1 LDNGGRRHKLS
12 PRYPNESLAD
22 HTMPANHYDLVV
34 IGSGPAGEKG
44 AVHAAQLG
52 KRVALIEK
60 EHVLGGVAANKG
72 SLLSKT
78 LRETALALIG
88 FRQRGLQ
95 GVTMT
100 LKEQVNASDFL
111 NRERLVR
118 QLEQARI
125 RAQLERHRV
134 TLITGAASFVDAHTV
149 SIATNDTPRQEEIL
163 TGSVILLAVGSHPYR
178 PPIFPAGHPQVFDS
192 DSIANLREL
201 PQQMVVAGSGV
212 VGCEYACMFAAL
224 GVKTTLI
231 EEDDRLLPFLDG
243 EVSAALLASLRGQGI
258 DVRLGERVTAVA
270 RGSGF
275 GLTLD
280 SKIQLYCDTLLVA
293 AGREGNT
300 ASLNLAAVG
309 LATDARGLLA
319 VNAHFQTG
327 RPHVYAAGDVV
338 GFPALASSAMEQA
351 RSAMAHAFDSN
362 FQTRSGPVLPYG
374 IYTIPECAM
383 AGDTEQALQGKGVP
397 FVAGVAHYAGNAR
410 GQIIGAREGFLKLIF
425 HRETMQL
432 LGVHI
437 IGELA
442 SELVHTG
449 SVALQK
455 NAGAELFTQACF
467 NYPTLG
473 ELYKSA
479 TYDALAK
486 RTPVSKLPMALKP
499 PAR

>member
-1 LDNGGRRHKLS
+1 
-12 PRYPNESLAD
+12 
-22 HTMPANHYDLVV
+22 MPVHHYDLIV

-44 AVHAAQLG
+44 AVQAAQLG
-52 KRVALIEK
+52 KKVALIEK
-60 EHVLGGVAANKG
+60 EHMLGGVAANKG
-72 SLLSKT
+72 TLLSRT
-78 LRETALALIG
+78 LRETALALMG

-100 LKEQVNASDFL
+100 LKEHATANDFL
-111 NRERLVR
+111 TRERLVR

-134 TLITGAASFVDAHTV
+134 TLFTGAASLIDPHTV
-149 SIATNDTPRQEEIL
+149 RIATNDALSQEEVV
-163 TGSVILLAVGSHPYR
+163 TGGVILLAVGSHPYR
-178 PPIFPAGHPQVFDS
+178 PPIFPADHPQIYDS

-212 VGCEYACMFAAL
+212 IGCEYACMFAAL
-224 GVKTTLI
+224 GAKTTLI
-231 EEDDRLLPFLDG
+231 EEDDRLLSFLDE
-243 EVSAALLASLRGQGI
+243 EVSVALLASLRAQGI
-258 DVRLGERVTAVA
+258 EVRLGERVTAVA
-270 RGSGF
+270 RGSGL
-275 GLTLD
+275 GLTLA
-280 SKIQLYCDTLLVA
+280 SKTLLYCDTLFVA

-300 ASLNLAAVG
+300 ARLNLSALG
-309 LATDARGLLA
+309 LATDDRGLLA
-319 VNAHFQTG
+319 VNDHFQTA
-327 RPHVYAAGDVV
+327 RAHVYAAGDVI

-351 RSAMAHAFDSN
+351 RAAMAHAFDPN
-362 FQTRSGPVLPYG
+362 FQSRSAPVLPYG

-383 AGDTEQALQGKGVP
+383 AGDTEQSLREKGVP
-397 FVAGVAHYAGNAR
+397 LVAGVAHYAGNAR

-442 SELVHTG
+442 GELVHTG

-455 NAGAELFTQACF
+455 KANAEFLTQICF

-479 TYDALAK
+479 TYDALTK
-486 RTPVSKLPMALKP
+486 RTPASKLPMALKP
-499 PAR
+499 PAP